1 MSEKEGAPKGIDAA
15 AIVKSVFGDKY
26 TTDSYVGRGAQAYV
40 WKVIRN
46 SDKKV
51 GVAKIV
57 IKKPEKDETGK
68 KSEPTH
74 HNSQSEFD
82 CLKLAEHFAIVA
94 VLDMCLSDR
103 YEVVILEYIDSGDL
117 MALMRDYVKNNPGRL
132 LSEKGIGQIFIQL
145 AMALFHLHH
154 VRILHRD
161 IKSSNIL
168 LTSTGLAKVSDFG
181 FSRRYDDTVSN
192 DVSATPLGTPYY
204 IAPELWRRRKYN
216 SKADVFSMGIV
227 LYELMCLRR
236 PFAGHALRDL
246 MDQILKGVYEPAPD
260 CFSPELRNLL
270 ASMLKVNPLE
280 RPTMAE
286 ILDTKV
292 MRGFADEFLQSISQ
306 PKEGSSFAKIPE
318 KERQQIIADIKK
330 TQQEVKDQLA
340 KHAVPTL
347 PPGGAPSGDAGNPPS
362 TSPNSATPTT
372 ATSSSSSSS
381 TASTTTT
388 TTTTATSGGSP
399 NAKVVAASVGGIFTP
414 GADGVFVEGPVSL
427 AGDSEW
433 KSRYV
438 IVKNTELVF
447 KRTKSSGHSQSIPLG
462 SVQRA
467 SLATAPGSP
476 IQDDVVVVTL
486 IQQNVSQTFFIRP
499 TVGDGNLPA
508 KIWLERIC
516 DAHNAFLRN
525 QVGMGEDDKDSE
537 EFQ

>member
-1 MSEKEGAPKGIDAA
+1 MSDKEGAPKGIDAG
-15 AIVKSVFGDKY
+15 AIVKSLFGDKY
-26 TTDSYVGRGAQAYV
+26 ITENYVGRGAQAYV
-40 WKVIRN
+40 WKVIRA
-46 SDKKV
+46 SDKKL

-57 IKKPEKDETGK
+57 IKKPEKDEKGNK
-68 KSEPTH
+68 NEPSH

-82 CLKLAEHFAIVA
+82 CLKLAQHFAIVA
-94 VLDMCLSDR
+94 VLDMMLTDR

-154 VRILHRD
+154 SRILHRD

-168 LTSTGLAKVSDFG
+168 LTSTGLAKLSDFG
-181 FSRRYDDTVSN
+181 FSRVYDDTVSN

-246 MDQILKGVYEPAPD
+246 MDQILRGVYEPAPD
-260 CFSPELRNLL
+260 CFSAELRQLL

-286 ILDTKV
+286 VLDTKV
-292 MRGFADEFLQSISQ
+292 MRGFAEEFLASIAT
-306 PKEGSSFAKIPE
+306 PKDGSSFAKIPE
-318 KERQQIIADIKK
+318 SERKAIVDDIKK
-330 TQQEVKDQLA
+330 TQQNVKDQLA

-347 PPGGAPSGDAGNPPS
+347 PGASAPEDQQVPKAA
-362 TSPNSATPTT
+362 SPNPKID
-372 ATSSSSSSS
+372 
-381 TASTTTT
+381 
-388 TTTTATSGGSP
+388 P
-399 NAKVVAASVGGIFTP
+399 NAAFTVGP
-414 GADGVFVEGPVSL
+414 DGVYIEGPVSL

-438 IVKNTELVF
+438 VVRNTELIF
-447 KRTKSSGHSQSIPLG
+447 KRTKTSSHSQAIPLG

-476 IQDDVVVVTL
+476 IPDDVVVVTL

-499 TVGDGNLPA
+499 TAGDGCLPA
-508 KIWLERIC
+508 KVWLARIC
-516 DAHNAFLRN
+516 DAHNSFLKN
-525 QVGMGEDDKDSE
+525 QMGVAEGEEKDE
-537 EFQ
+537 GFQ

>member
-1 MSEKEGAPKGIDAA
+1 MSDKEGAPKGIDAA
-15 AIVKSVFGDKY
+15 AIVKSLFGDKY
-26 TTDSYVGRGAQAYV
+26 TTDNYVGRGAQAYV

-46 SDKKV
+46 SDKRV

-57 IKKPEKDETGK
+57 IKKPEKDENGK
-68 KSEPTH
+68 KNEPTH
-74 HNSQSEFD
+74 HNSQSEFE

-94 VLDMCLSDR
+94 VLDMCLTDK
-103 YEVVILEYIDSGDL
+103 YEVVVLEYIDSGDL

-246 MDQILKGVYEPAPD
+246 MDQILKGVYEPAPE
-260 CFSPELRNLL
+260 CFSSDLRNLL
-270 ASMLKVNPLE
+270 AAMLKVNPLE

-286 ILDTKV
+286 ILDSKV
-292 MRGFADEFLQSISQ
+292 MRGFADEFLQSISK
-306 PKEGSSFAKIPE
+306 PKEGSSFAKIAE
-318 KERQQIIADIKK
+318 KERTSIIEDIKK
-330 TQQEVKDQLA
+330 TQQEVKEQLA

-347 PPGGAPSGDAGNPPS
+347 PPGGAPPPEAGAKPASPVVA
-362 TSPNSATPTT
+362 TSPAAAT
-372 ATSSSSSSS
+372 ATSKA
-381 TASTTTT
+381 TAGS
-388 TTTTATSGGSP
+388 ASPSGT
-399 NAKVVAASVGGIFTP
+399 FTP
-414 GADGVFVEGPVSL
+414 GPDGVFIEGPVSL

-447 KRTKSSGHSQSIPLG
+447 KRTKTSSHSQSIPLG

-499 TVGDGNLPA
+499 TVGDDGSLPA

-525 QVGMGEDDKDSE
+525 QVGMGEDDKDTD